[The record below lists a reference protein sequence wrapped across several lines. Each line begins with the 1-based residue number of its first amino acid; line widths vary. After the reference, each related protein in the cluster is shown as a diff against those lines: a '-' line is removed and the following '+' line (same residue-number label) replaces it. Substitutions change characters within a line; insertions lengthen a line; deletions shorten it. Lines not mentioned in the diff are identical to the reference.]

1 MNWLVI
7 GLFVWANQE
16 IVLKFKNLMY
26 ACTLSL
32 AIFVAPSVFA
42 EEALGTF
49 ERIKETNKMVVCA
62 DPYSY
67 PYSIKN
73 ISPPG
78 FDVEIMRALAQLG
91 GFDTEM
97 YWADTGT
104 RGGMSKALRN
114 SIMKGRCDLFAG
126 VGDNGDDDILMG
138 RLTFTDAYMAVGY
151 VLVTQNEANGK
162 SIKEIVDAGMP
173 IGVQMSTPIENWLY
187 EHGIKRALQ
196 ADNARVMRDMANGVT
211 NVALVFSHA
220 PAVAKKNHPD
230 FNFTI
235 DRTYTPEALFEIV
248 GEDYVGEGLGQQL
261 WNLKFV
267 AQKRD
272 KSFIEFINQGIQ
284 TLTENGTIAKLVEKY
299 GVPYFAPIEE

>member
-1 MNWLVI
+1 VYRLVQERTLKLRNWTLALLSTA
-7 GLFVWANQE
+7 GLGIAMTASAQD
-16 IVLKFKNLMY
+16 
-26 ACTLSL
+26 
-32 AIFVAPSVFA
+32 AI
-42 EEALGTF
+42 GTF
-49 ERIKETNKMVVCA
+49 ERIKETNKMVACA

-78 FDVEIMRALAQLG
+78 FDVEIMQELAALG
-91 GFDTEM
+91 GFETEM

-114 SIMKGRCDLFAG
+114 SIMKGRCDIFAG

-138 RLTFTDAYMAVGY
+138 RLTFTNAYMGVGY
-151 VLVTQNEANGK
+151 VLVTQNEATGK
-162 SIKEIVDAGMP
+162 SIKEIIEAGMP
-173 IGVQMSTPIENWLY
+173 IGTQMSTPIENWLF
-187 EHGIKRALQ
+187 ERGIERALQ
-196 ADNARVMRDMANGVT
+196 PDNARVMRDIVNGVT

-220 PAVAKKNHPD
+220 PAMAKKNHPEAT
-230 FNFTI
+230 FTI
-235 DRTYTPEALFEIV
+235 DRTYTPEALYEVV
-248 GEDYVGEGLGQQL
+248 GEEYVGEGLGQQM

-284 TLTENGTIAKLVEKY
+284 ALTENGTIERLVEKY
-299 GVPYFAPIEE
+299 GVPYFPPMDEE